1 LCTRANMTNN
11 PANITGVLTHTNVE
25 SGLVCYPKQK
35 LVLPKIVFFSMAA
48 KLLVP
53 TSMVYYRKTAT

>member
-1 LCTRANMTNN
+1 MTNN

-25 SGLVCYPKQK
+25 SGLVC
-35 LVLPKIVFFSMAA
+35 LPKTKASVANNRFFFTMAA

-53 TSMVYYRKTAT
+53 TSMVYYRITAM